1 MGTQK
6 TETSSRQSTTTDL
19 ADRSDQEQRMLDLL
33 EGVAGGAGGQ
43 LDPAMIGKLLSGEGL
58 MPTAGD
64 KALVEESFGATRDMA
79 TRALEDWM
87 RESNLGLDETLSSRG
102 IQGSSIEAVQR
113 AVVNRDAGRQLAS
126 ILDKSRGEG
135 AQALMGLP
143 FQRAGV
149 QLNANQQLFQQLLGA
164 GGNVANFGLQ
174 ERLAD
179 IDTSGFGSGEQ
190 TVTPGLAQYL
200 QAGAGIAGSIPGSPA
215 S

>member
-6 TETSSRQSTTTDL
+6 TETSQSQSTKTEL
-19 ADRSDQEQRMLDLL
+19 GERSDQEQRMLDML
-33 EGVAGGAGGQ
+33 ESVAGGAAGQ
-43 LDPAMIGKLLSGEGL
+43 FDPAEIGKLLSGQGL

-79 TRALEDWM
+79 TRALEDFI
-87 RESNLGLDETLSSRG
+87 RQGNLGLDESLSARG

-113 AVVNRDAGRQLAS
+113 ATVNRDANRQMAN
-126 ILDKSRGEG
+126 ILDQSRGQG

-143 FQRAGV
+143 FQRAGM

-179 IDTSGFGSGEQ
+179 IDTFGTGSGTQ
-190 TVTPGLAQYL
+190 TVQPGIGQYL
-200 QAGAGIAGSIPGSPA
+200 QLGMQLPGAFPGSPA
-215 S
+215 K